1 MTGIA
6 IAFLLLALVLVW
18 GGLIVS
24 MLFLRR
30 RPELVSYPPGG
41 EDDDHRDEGA
51 PDIRDT

>member
-18 GGLIVS
+18 GGFIAS
-24 MLFLRR
+24 MLLLRA
-30 RPELVSYPPGG
+30 RPELVTYPPGG
-41 EDDDHRDEGA
+41 QDDDHRDEGA